1 VIDNI
6 SYATKAQKLLSSV
19 KLMPLKEITQ
29 IKGGKNNKVFDLV
42 LEDQTELIL
51 KVYHKNSNDKRDRLS
66 AEWNFLNYAIERG
79 IKEVARP
86 IACDQQE
93 GLAVFTKLPGCKR
106 VAEKIK
112 KSDIELAADFII
124 SLNVMPRNIQ
134 NIREASEACF
144 SISDHLASVNKRID
158 QLEALDPS
166 APYYDRAKKLVSTR
180 LKLMWSRILSNSFG
194 KKTPTLF
201 LENTLPWSQKI
212 ISPSDFGFHN
222 ILVSKN
228 KLAFLDFEYAGI
240 DDPAKLVCDFYLAPE
255 IRCPIDTFHFFL
267 EKLSIGLNLGDE
279 FIERSTYLLPIYQI
293 KWICI
298 VLNDFLLDAEI
309 RRSFA
314 TSEDRSLRCLNQ
326 LEKATKM
333 FDQIK
338 IRNKGK

>member
-1 VIDNI
+1 M
-6 SYATKAQKLLSSV
+6 SSV

-29 IKGGKNNKVFDLV
+29 INGGKNNKVFVLV

-86 IACDQQE
+86 VVCDQQE

-106 VAEKIK
+106 IAEKIN

-124 SLNVMPRNIQ
+124 SLNVMPRNLQ
-134 NIREASEACF
+134 NIHEASEACF
-144 SISDHLASVNKRID
+144 SISDHLASVQKRID
-158 QLEALDPS
+158 QLEALDPT
-166 APYYDRAKKLVSTR
+166 APYYDLAKKLVSTR
-180 LKLMWSRILSNSFG
+180 LKLMWSRISSNSSC

-255 IRCPIDTFHFFL
+255 IRCPIDTFHVFL

-279 FIERSTYLLPIYQI
+279 FIVRTVELRPIYQI

-298 VLNDFLLDAEI
+298 VLSDILPNAEA
-309 RRSFA
+309 RRSF
-314 TSEDRSLRCLNQ
+314 SMNDNRSMRCRNQ
-326 LEKATKM
+326 LAKANKM
-333 FDQIK
+333 LDEI
-338 IRNKGK
+338 NLDVN